1 MYNPAHL
8 KLVFLPTDIMLYMFL
23 FGLIWSIFY
32 IKNDAQLKAT
42 WKIIL
47 RNKSY
52 NTCFVILM
60 MFFTISILDSIHFR
74 PVMKDNLSTHTIF
87 YSSKVTSILD
97 LILQQNTE
105 EMSYSMPFATHSLNK
120 TYGMNSTGEH
130 ISFNPPLNIIK
141 STPENNK
148 TQMLS
153 SLSHNIIIIAI
164 IFLLYQLF
172 TNRAIALGH
181 CKHLKKIEF
190 KCAVNTIFIVI
201 LIFSSLVAISHY
213 YHIFG
218 TNKVGQ
224 DVFFEAIKSIR
235 TGIVI
240 GTVTTMFT
248 LPLAIVL
255 GICAGYFGSKVDDV
269 IQFIYTTISAI
280 PGILLISAAI
290 LSLQIWLEQHAAWFN
305 TLSES
310 SDIRLL
316 MICFILGCT
325 HWTSLCR
332 LLRGETLKVREMD
345 FVTAAKTLGISKTS
359 ILFKHILPNITHI
372 IVIITAID
380 FSSLVLAE
388 AVLSYIG
395 VGVSDTT
402 SSWGNMINSARLELA
417 REPAIWWPL
426 LAAFIFMFILVL
438 TANIFADGV
447 REAFDPRAKD
457 SKA

>member
-1 MYNPAHL
+1 MYSITDL
-8 KLVFLPTDIMLYMFL
+8 KVVFLPTDIMLYLFL
-23 FGLIWSIFY
+23 FGLCYSILY
-32 IKNDAQLKAT
+32 IQKDSQLKET
-42 WKIIL
+42 WKTIL
-47 RNKSY
+47 SNKLY
-52 NTCFVILM
+52 NACFIVLM
-60 MFFTISILDSIHFR
+60 VFFAISILDSIHFR
-74 PVMKDNLSTHTIF
+74 PILKDNNNTHTIF
-87 YSSKVTSILD
+87 YSSKVASALD
-97 LILQQNTE
+97 SILQQNTDE
-105 EMSYSMPFATHSLNK
+105 TSYSMPFATHNLNK
-120 TYGMNSTGEH
+120 TYGVNDAGEH
-130 ISFNPPLNIIK
+130 LSFYGPLKIIK
-141 STPENNK
+141 STPEYNK
-148 TQMLS
+148 TQMLV
-153 SLSHNIIIIAI
+153 SLSNHIIMLAL
-164 IFLLYQLF
+164 IFLFYQF
-172 TNRAIALGH
+172 IKNKAIALGH
-181 CKHLKKIEF
+181 CTYLNTAAF
-190 KCAVNTIFIVI
+190 RYAFNTIFIVA
-201 LIFSSLVAISHY
+201 LIFSALITISHY

-224 DVFFEAIKSIR
+224 DVFYEAIKSIR

-248 LPLAIVL
+248 LPLAIIL
-255 GICAGYFGSKVDDV
+255 GICAGYFGNKVDDI
-269 IQFIYTTISAI
+269 IQFVYTTISAI

-290 LSLQIWLEQHAAWFN
+290 LSLQIWLEHHADWFN
-305 TLSES
+305 TLAES

-345 FVTAAKTLGISKTS
+345 FVTAAKTLGVSKTS

-372 IVIITAID
+372 ILIITAID

-395 VGVSDTT
+395 VGVSATT

-447 REAFDPRAKD
+447 REAFDPRAKN

>member
-1 MYNPAHL
+1 MYDL
-8 KLVFLPTDIMLYMFL
+8 KLVFLPTDIMLYL
-23 FGLIWSIFY
+23 FALGLCWSVFY
-32 IKNDAQLKAT
+32 IKNDAHLRAT
-42 WKIIL
+42 WKVIL
-47 RNKSY
+47 SNKLY
-52 NTCFVILM
+52 NACFVVLM
-60 MFFTISILDSIHFR
+60 VFFAISVLDSIHFR
-74 PVMKDNLSTHTIF
+74 PILKDPNNTNTIF
-87 YSSKVTSILD
+87 YSSKVASVLD
-97 LILQQNTE
+97 EVLQQNTDE
-105 EMSYSMPFATHSLNK
+105 ISYSMPFATNSLNK
-120 TYGMNSTGEH
+120 TYSVNDAGEH
-130 ISFNPPLNIIK
+130 ISFNRPLNIVK
-141 STPENNK
+141 NTPENNK
-148 TQMLS
+148 NQALISLGEDIIMLA
-153 SLSHNIIIIAI
+153 L
-164 IFLLYQLF
+164 IFMLYQLLK
-172 TNRAIALGH
+172 NKAISLGH
-181 CKHLKKIEF
+181 CKFLNKAEF
-190 KCAVNTIFIVI
+190 KYAINTIFVVVF
-201 LIFSSLVAISHY
+201 IFSALITVSHY

-224 DVFFEAIKSIR
+224 DVFYQTIKSIR
-235 TGIVI
+235 TGVII

-255 GICAGYFGSKVDDV
+255 GICAGYFGNKVDDI
-269 IQFIYTTISAI
+269 IQFVYTTISAI

-290 LSLQIWLEQHAAWFN
+290 LSLQIWLEHHAAWFN
-305 TLSES
+305 TLAES

-345 FVTAAKTLGISKTS
+345 FVTAAKTLGASKTS

-372 IVIITAID
+372 ILIITAID

-395 VGVSDTT
+395 VGVSETT
-402 SSWGNMINSARLELA
+402 ISWGNMINSARLELA